1 MGYAILVRM
10 KIIKTPW
17 KNELMQLVSDAKE
30 SIKITSPFVKE
41 SVCAELLQHK
51 KKNSSLELITS
62 FKLMNIYNG
71 SVDLNGLEHI
81 LKSKGVVKNF
91 SRLHAKIYLFD
102 EKQAIVTSS
111 NLTNGGLVQNYEYGF
126 YTDEPTIVSEISNDF
141 NQLLRDET
149 MGQIELKHIKEVRS
163 LLQKIPKSEQIP
175 LPAYSVNA
183 SVEKNDVITLPDDI
197 ISSTLKGW
205 KLIVFNCIQAIP
217 KEIFTLND
225 INAFVP
231 QLQNKYPK
239 NNTIPAKIRQQL
251 QLLRDLGLI
260 EFLGNGNYKKLWQ

>member
-1 MGYAILVRM
+1 M
-10 KIIKTPW
+10 KIIKSPW
-17 KNELMQLVSDAKE
+17 KNELMQMVSDAKE

-41 SVCAELLQHK
+41 NICAELLQHK
-51 KKNSSLELITS
+51 KSNSSLELITS

-81 LKSKGVVKNF
+81 IKSKGVVKNF

-102 EKQAIVTSS
+102 DKKAVVTSG
-111 NLTNGGLVQNYEYGF
+111 NLTNGGLLQNYEYGF
-126 YTDEPTIVSEISNDF
+126 YIDEPSIVSEISNDF

-149 MGQIELKHIKEVRS
+149 MGQIELNHIKEVRS
-163 LLQKIPKSEQIP
+163 LLKKIPKSEQIP
-175 LPAYSVNA
+175 LPTYSVDA
-183 SVEKNDVITLPDDI
+183 TVEKNDVITLPEGI

-205 KLIVFNCIQAIP
+205 KLIVFNCIQSIP
-217 KEIFTLND
+217 KDVFTLND
-225 INAFVP
+225 VNAFVP
-231 QLQNKYPK
+231 QLQKDYPN